1 MSGQS
6 LSLVPLAA
14 VAPVAVENQRA
25 WQPWQQMAA
34 TLAAKK
40 LGIHVGSP

>member
-25 WQPWQQMAA
+25 WQQMAA

-40 LGIHVGSP
+40 LGVHVGSP